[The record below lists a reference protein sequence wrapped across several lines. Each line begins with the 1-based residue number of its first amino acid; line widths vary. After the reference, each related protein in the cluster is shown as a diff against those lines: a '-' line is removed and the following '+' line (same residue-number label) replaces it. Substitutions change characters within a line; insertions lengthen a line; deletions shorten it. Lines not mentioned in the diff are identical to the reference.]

1 MEDFSNFFND
11 DDYYSSWSWTN
22 YNGLQYD
29 WDDLKK
35 HGTVT
40 ETVEEKDGF
49 KTITKTFSSLDGNT
63 KITSTETTPIIDLSK
78 IGRAHV

>member
-22 YNGLQYD
+22 YNGSQYD

-35 HGTVT
+35 HG
-40 ETVEEKDGF
+40 
-49 KTITKTFSSLDGNT
+49 
-63 KITSTETTPIIDLSK
+63 K